1 MSRALDKHVIAALKT
16 GDHQKIFDDIS
27 GLFVQQKDDRRL
39 EIEILSPSHPLGP
52 AEHLLRD
59 ENAVAVPKLRI
70 VQSFLV
76 ARQIFQK
83 HLAGEVLGI
92 ELLLAATSVMLL
104 MDPEHLTASNTRK
117 RLLRD
122 AISAGADTHG
132 LLSREKWFVDS
143 LLTSRLH
150 RHTKSPTLW
159 SHRRWLMGQCR
170 LAGLPVPVQQ
180 DIESIVMVAG
190 ERHPRNYYAWTH
202 ARWLTRTF
210 LADAESEELSSLIQ
224 SVKRWSF
231 RHHVD
236 VSGWSFLAHLMERLD
251 GCGTQTRLSVFE
263 ETLRLTESLRWCNES
278 VWWFL
283 RTVAS
288 KPAMGQAG
296 REKLATI
303 QERLLLVNADGSTEA
318 MVLKTAQH
326 WYELFG
332 SHSDSGCSGALK

>member
-1 MSRALDKHVIAALKT
+1 MSRALDKHVIAALKK

-27 GLFVQQKDDRRL
+27 GLFVQQEDDRLL
-39 EIEILSPSHPLGP
+39 EIEILGPSHPLGP

-70 VQSFLV
+70 VQAFLF

-83 HLAGEVLGI
+83 KLAGEVVGI

-117 RLLRD
+117 RLLLD
-122 AISAGADTHG
+122 AISAGDNAHER
-132 LLSREKWFVDS
+132 LAREKWFVDS

-159 SHRRWLMGQCR
+159 SHRRWLMEQRR
-170 LAGLPVPVQQ
+170 LAGLPVAVQQ
-180 DIESIVMVAG
+180 DIELIVMVAG

-202 ARWLTRTF
+202 ARWLTRIF
-210 LADAESEELSSLIQ
+210 LADAEPEDLSSLIQ

-231 RHHVD
+231 SHHVD

-251 GCGTQTRLSVFE
+251 GCGTQTSLPVFE

-283 RTVAS
+283 RTVALR
-288 KPAMGQAG
+288 PAIGQAG
-296 REKLATI
+296 REELTAV
-303 QERLLLVNADGSTEA
+303 QERLLVVNADDSTEA
-318 MVLKTAQH
+318 KVLKTAQH

-332 SHSDSGCSGALK
+332 LHSDLGISGALE

>member
-1 MSRALDKHVIAALKT
+1 MSRALDKHVIAALKK

-27 GLFVQQKDDRRL
+27 GLFVRQGDDRRL

-59 ENAVAVPKLRI
+59 ENAVAVPKLRLA
-70 VQSFLV
+70 QAFLF

-83 HLAGEVLGI
+83 KLAGEVIGI
-92 ELLLAATSVMLL
+92 DLLLAATSVMLL

-117 RLLRD
+117 RLLLD
-122 AISAGADTHG
+122 AISAGDDARER
-132 LLSREKWFVDS
+132 LAREKWFVDS

-170 LAGLPVPVQQ
+170 LAGLPVAVQQ

-210 LADAESEELSSLIQ
+210 LGDADPEELSSLIQ
-224 SVKRWSF
+224 SVKSWSF

-251 GCGTQTRLSVFE
+251 GCGTQTPLSVFE
-263 ETLRLTESLRWCNES
+263 EALRLTESLRWCNES
-278 VWWFL
+278 VWWFF

-288 KPAMGQAG
+288 RPAMEQTG
-296 REKLATI
+296 REKLAAV
-303 QERLLLVNADGSTEA
+303 QERLLVVKADDSTEVK
-318 MVLKTAQH
+318 VLKTAQH
-326 WYELFG
+326 WYRLFG
-332 SHSDSGCSGALK
+332 PHNDSGFSGEFK

>member
-1 MSRALDKHVIAALKT
+1 MSRALEKHVIAALEK

-27 GLFVQQKDDRRL
+27 GLFLKQEDDRRL
-39 EIEILSPSHPLGP
+39 EIEILSPSHPLGA

-70 VQSFLV
+70 VQAFLF

-83 HLAGEVLGI
+83 RLAGEFVGI

-117 RLLRD
+117 HLLRD
-122 AISAGADTHG
+122 AISAGDDAHER
-132 LLSREKWFVDS
+132 LAREKWFVDS

-170 LAGLPVPVQQ
+170 LAGFPVAVQQ

-210 LADAESEELSSLIQ
+210 LADAEPEELSSLIQ
-224 SVKRWSF
+224 SVKKWSF

-251 GCGTQTRLSVFE
+251 GCGKQIPLSVFE

-288 KPAMGQAG
+288 RPVIGQAG
-296 REKLATI
+296 REELATI
-303 QERLLLVNADGSTEA
+303 QGRLLAVNADDSTEA
-318 MVLKTAQH
+318 SVLKTAQH
-326 WYELFG
+326 WYDLFG
-332 SHSDSGCSGALK
+332 PHSDSGFSGALK

>member
-1 MSRALDKHVIAALKT
+1 MSRALDKHVIAALKK

-27 GLFVQQKDDRRL
+27 GLFVRQEDGRRL

-52 AEHLLRD
+52 GEHLLRD
-59 ENAVAVPKLRI
+59 ENAVAIPKLRI
-70 VQSFLV
+70 VQAFLF
-76 ARQIFQK
+76 ARQIFQRK
-83 HLAGEVLGI
+83 LAGDVVGI

-104 MDPEHLTASNTRK
+104 MDPEHLTASNIRK

-122 AISAGADTHG
+122 AISAGDDAHG
-132 LLSREKWFVDS
+132 RLAKEKWFVDS

-170 LAGLPVPVQQ
+170 LAGLPVAVQQ
-180 DIESIVMVAG
+180 DIESIVMIAG

-202 ARWLTRTF
+202 ARWLTRAF
-210 LADAESEELSSLIQ
+210 LADAEPKELSSLIQ

-251 GCGTQTRLSVFE
+251 NCGTQTSLSVFE
-263 ETLRLTESLRWCNES
+263 EILGLTESLRWCNES

-283 RTVAS
+283 RTTAS
-288 KPAMGQAG
+288 RPMMGQAG
-296 REKLATI
+296 REELAGI
-303 QERLLLVNADGSTEA
+303 QKRLLVANADDSTEA
-318 MVLKTAQH
+318 MVLETARQ
-326 WYELFG
+326 WCELFG
-332 SHSDSGCSGALK
+332 PHGEAGVSGALK

>member
-1 MSRALDKHVIAALKT
+1 MSRALDKHVIAALKK

-27 GLFVQQKDDRRL
+27 SLFKQQEDDRRL
-39 EIEILSPSHPLGP
+39 EIEILGQSHPLGP
-52 AEHLLRD
+52 DEHLLRD
-59 ENAVAVPKLRI
+59 ENAVAIPKLRI
-70 VQSFLV
+70 VQAFLF
-76 ARQIFQK
+76 ARQIFEK
-83 HLAGEVLGI
+83 HLAGDPIGV

-104 MDPEHLTASNTRK
+104 MDPEHLTATNTRK

-122 AISAGADTHG
+122 AISAGDDVHG
-132 LLSREKWFVDS
+132 RLAKERWFVDS

-159 SHRRWLMGQCR
+159 SHRRWLMGQYR
-170 LAGLPVPVQQ
+170 HAGLPVAVQQ

-202 ARWLTRTF
+202 ARWLTRMF
-210 LADAESEELSSLIQ
+210 LVDAEPGVLPSLVQ

-251 GCGTQTRLSVFE
+251 DCGEQTSLSVFE

-283 RTVAS
+283 RTIVS
-288 KPAMGQAG
+288 RPAMGQAS
-296 REKLATI
+296 REKLASI
-303 QERLLLVNADGSTEA
+303 QRKLMDVNVDDSTEA
-318 MVLKTAQH
+318 KVLKTAQK
-326 WYELFG
+326 WCESFG
-332 SHSDSGCSGALK
+332 PRGDATFSGALG